1 MLVNSSVKSTGGRTF
16 HRTVRTRPQA
26 EKLLARIEAELALGV
41 FTPPAAKRTTFDV
54 LATLM
59 RDDYKVQG
67 RRSTARLETALTH
80 LSAAFRGMRV
90 LTIDCAR
97 IRAYER
103 QRLDEGA
110 ARATVN
116 KELSALRRAF
126 NLGEEAGLVQKKP
139 RIHTP
144 DPRNRRVGFITP
156 EDFTALLAALP
167 DELKPPVEFAYLT
180 AWRKSEV
187 LGLTWDRVDF
197 TAQTVRLDT
206 SKSDEPRLFPF
217 GLLPQLAAL
226 LKTQRDRTKPLE
238 RATGR
243 IIPWVFHREGQPIK
257 SYDGAWHAAC
267 DRAAHEERNGVRL
280 VVRPQ
285 LLGRVPHDLRRCGAR
300 NLRRAGVDEGT
311 IMKLCGWKTRSMFDR
326 YNIIDERDL
335 NEGVRKL
342 AAATG

>member
-1 MLVNSSVKSTGGRTF
+1 
-16 HRTVRTRPQA
+16 
-26 EKLLARIEAELALGV
+26 
-41 FTPPAAKRTTFDV
+41 
-54 LATLM
+54 M
-59 RDDYKVQG
+59 RDDYKVRG
-67 RRSTARLETALTH
+67 WRSTARLETALTH
-80 LSAAFRGMRV
+80 LTAAFRGMRV

-103 QRLDEGA
+103 ERPDAGA

-226 LKTQRDRTKPLE
+226 LKTQRDRTKTLE
-238 RATGR
+238 RATGQ
-243 IIPWVFHREGQPIK
+243 IIPWVFHRDGKPIK

-267 DRAAHEERNGVRL
+267 DRAAHEERNRRAPRRAAPAARPRPPRSPTLRGAQPAPGRGGRGHDHETLRL
-280 VVRPQ
+280 EYALDVRP
-285 LLGRVPHDLRRCGAR
+285 LRHH
-300 NLRRAGVDEGT
+300 RRA
-311 IMKLCGWKTRSMFDR
+311 RP
-326 YNIIDERDL
+326 
-335 NEGVRKL
+335 
-342 AAATG
+342 